1 MLIKVILQQLLD
13 WNDLYHNFK
22 PYFVVLIFSG
32 ELQTY
37 GMYISISN
45 PDGYLRYL
53 PRKPEC
59 QMNGISAY
67 HSCPDKA
74 TTLLV
79 VFSITKVQR
88 QLRQTIFQTIPR
100 HGFLIST
107 QGSLTLVQSRFS
119 MGLKSMV
126 CIDQRSGNVNGQR
139 WRKRLTFAKSVITDK
154 AEHQVK
160 ERN

>member
-22 PYFVVLIFSG
+22 PYFVVLSLFRCIANIWHVYQIQMVIWDIFPGSRSAKW
-32 ELQTY
+32 
-37 GMYISISN
+37 M
-45 PDGYLRYL
+45 
-53 PRKPEC
+53 
-59 QMNGISAY
+59 AY

-74 TTLLV
+74 TTPLV

-139 WRKRLTFAKSVITDK
+139 WRKRLTFANSVITDK